1 MSIRFNTNSDLLAC
15 GTIDSSINVFSMKD
29 ECLFKEIQKV
39 PQTESMYISVMEDV
53 RYPVT
58 SIRWIPAMITEA
70 TSDTMIASYGNGIIK
85 FWDVEEQSKLW
96 EIDEPNPGI
105 FCLDYTKLGDK
116 FATGGIDR
124 AIRVYSAKSKKLIS
138 EMKTP
143 LDNSVIH
150 HSNRIHCVK
159 FDKDEHV
166 LYSGG
171 IDKVVTVH
179 DTRWKEP
186 LYSIIGPY
194 VIGETIDVNENYLL
208 VGSYR
213 SEDCVQVWDVRT
225 RNIIIS
231 YDWNDQVPK
240 AGGQVVS
247 AMFSKHSLNAII
259 AACAETNEI
268 KVFNQ
273 DSKDSIATIKGFES
287 MIYCMDQSHDGSDI
301 AVGTKDGN
309 ATVLEYN

>member
-39 PQTESMYISVMEDV
+39 TKTESMCISAMEDG

-58 SIRWIPAMITEA
+58 SMRWIPAMISEE
-70 TSDTMIASYGNGIIK
+70 TSDTMIASYGNGLIK
-85 FWDVEEQSKLW
+85 FWDVEAQSKLY

-171 IDKVVTVH
+171 IDNVVTVH
-179 DTRWKEP
+179 DTR
-186 LYSIIGPY
+186 
-194 VIGETIDVNENYLL
+194 
-208 VGSYR
+208 
-213 SEDCVQVWDVRT
+213 
-225 RNIIIS
+225 
-231 YDWNDQVPK
+231 
-240 AGGQVVS
+240 
-247 AMFSKHSLNAII
+247 
-259 AACAETNEI
+259 
-268 KVFNQ
+268 
-273 DSKDSIATIKGFES
+273 
-287 MIYCMDQSHDGSDI
+287 
-301 AVGTKDGN
+301 
-309 ATVLEYN
+309 